1 MTVSY
6 NLHSR
11 EGASLLLTLP
21 EPSRIPIP
29 AVREAVE
36 KFAKRAAQHRE
47 ARAALDVADTAVDR
61 ARAEIDA
68 EAADAAE
75 DGGAV
80 PAKKLVKKLR
90 AAEDALDEARIEF
103 NARDTALRKAH
114 ARVVETIRRHAP
126 AWRAE
131 ALGRAEATILRLT
144 SARETLRKA
153 GVDLDE
159 TLSTLGLLD
168 RLTEGVAL
176 PGMGARRIDSVPALV
191 AIDNSD
197 MHVTVA
203 LDAIGSAIGSAMETL
218 DVQRGA
224 ERSTPDVVV
233 PVAGED
239 QVDETSAST
248 PADAA
253 LGDITI
259 GADDE

>member
-11 EGASLLLTLP
+11 EGGSLMLTLP
-21 EPSRIPIP
+21 DPSRIPVA

-36 KFAKRAAQHRE
+36 RFAKRAAQHRD
-47 ARAALDVADTAVDR
+47 ARAALNAADGAVDR

-90 AAEDALDEARIEF
+90 AAEDALAEARIEF
-103 NARDTALRKAH
+103 DARDTALRKAH
-114 ARVVETIRRHAP
+114 GRVVEAIRHHAP

-131 ALGRAEATILRLT
+131 ALGRADATVLRMT

-168 RLTEGVAL
+168 RLTDGVAL

-197 MHVTVA
+197 MHVGVA
-203 LDAIGSAIGSAMETL
+203 LEAIGSAVGSVMETL

-233 PVAGED
+233 PVPGED
-239 QVDETSAST
+239 QIDEKPAAV
-248 PADAA
+248 PADSA
-253 LGDITI
+253 LGDISI

>member
-1 MTVSY
+1 MTVTY

-21 EPSRIPIP
+21 EASRIPIP
-29 AVREAVE
+29 PVREAVE

-47 ARAALDVADTAVDR
+47 ARAALDLADTAVFR
-61 ARAEIDA
+61 AREEIES

-103 NARDTALRKAH
+103 AARDSALRKAH
-114 ARVVETIRRHAP
+114 ANVVETIRRHAP

-131 ALGRAEATILRLT
+131 ALGQADATILRLT
-144 SARETLRKA
+144 SAREMLRKA

-159 TLSTLGLLD
+159 SLSVLGLLD
-168 RLTEGVAL
+168 RLTTGLKLRGQSE
-176 PGMGARRIDSVPALV
+176 PRIDNIPALV
-191 AIDNSD
+191 AVDLSG
-197 MHVTVA
+197 MHVSKA
-203 LDAIGSAIGSAMETL
+203 LEDVGSAIGEAMGTL
-218 DVQRGA
+218 DDQRGA
-224 ERSTPDVVV
+224 AKSTPDVVV
-233 PVAGED
+233 PVPGEE
-239 QVDETSAST
+239 QIDET
-248 PADAA
+248 PAPAA
-253 LGDITI
+253 AELGDLVI

>member
-1 MTVSY
+1 MTISY

-21 EPSRIPIP
+21 EPSRIPVP

-47 ARAALDVADTAVDR
+47 ARAALHAADGAVAR

-68 EAADAAE
+68 EAAAAAE
-75 DGGAV
+75 DGGAI

-90 AAEDALDEARIEF
+90 AAEDALAEARIEF
-103 NARDTALRKAH
+103 DARDTALRKAH
-114 ARVVETIRRHAP
+114 GRVVEAIRHHAP

-131 ALGRAEATILRLT
+131 ALGRADATILRVT

-168 RLTEGVAL
+168 RLTDGVKL
-176 PGMGARRIDSVPALV
+176 PGTNDRRIDSIPALV
-191 AIDNSD
+191 ALDSSD
-197 MHVTVA
+197 MHVGIA
-203 LDAIGSAIGSAMETL
+203 LDSIGSALAAAMETL

-233 PVAGED
+233 PVPGED
-239 QVDETSAST
+239 QIDETPARV
-248 PADAA
+248 PAD
-253 LGDITI
+253 LGEMTI
-259 GADDE
+259 GTDDE

>member
-1 MTVSY
+1 MTIEY

-11 EGASLLLTLP
+11 EGGSLLLTLP
-21 EPSRIPIP
+21 DASRIPVP

-36 KFAKRAAQHRE
+36 KFAKRATQHRE
-47 ARAALDVADTAVDR
+47 ARAAFAAADTAVQS
-61 ARAEIDA
+61 ARDEIET

-90 AAEDALDEARIEF
+90 AAQDTLEETRIEF
-103 NARDTALRKAH
+103 DARDTALRKAH
-114 ARVVETIRRHAP
+114 ARVVETIRHHAP

-131 ALGRAEATILRLT
+131 ALGQADSLVLRMT
-144 SARETLRKA
+144 SAREMLRKA
-153 GVDLDE
+153 SVDLDE

-168 RLTEGVAL
+168 RLTDGLKLHGIAE
-176 PGMGARRIDSVPALV
+176 RRVDSIPVLV
-191 AIDNSD
+191 AVDLSG
-197 MHVTVA
+197 MHASLA
-203 LDAIGSAIGSAMETL
+203 LEEIGSAIGEAMETL

-233 PVAGED
+233 PVPDED
-239 QVDETSAST
+239 QVDQT
-248 PADAA
+248 PATVPAD
-253 LGDITI
+253 LGELEI

>member
-1 MTVSY
+1 MTITY

-21 EPSRIPIP
+21 EPTRIPIP

-47 ARAALDVADTAVDR
+47 ASAALRAADSAVDR

-75 DGGAV
+75 DGGTV

-90 AAEDALDEARIEF
+90 AAQDALEEARIEF
-103 NARDTALRKAH
+103 DARDTALRKAH
-114 ARVVETIRRHAP
+114 TRVVETIRHHAP

-131 ALGRAEATILRLT
+131 VMGLADAAILRVT

-153 GVDLDE
+153 GVELDE
-159 TLSTLGLLD
+159 SISTLGLLD
-168 RLTEGVAL
+168 RLTD
-176 PGMGARRIDSVPALV
+176 GARMRGRSVPMTDGIPALLPLDV
-191 AIDNSD
+191 SAAY
-197 MHVTVA
+197 VGEA
-203 LDAIGSAIGSAMETL
+203 LDRIGIAIGEAMETL

-239 QVDETSAST
+239 QADEPPASE
-248 PADAA
+248 PAA
-253 LGDITI
+253 LGDMTI

>member
-1 MTVSY
+1 MTVTY
-6 NLHSR
+6 NLRSR

-21 EPSRIPIP
+21 DPSRIPVP

-47 ARAALDVADTAVDR
+47 ARAAFAAADDAVSR
-61 ARAEIDA
+61 ARGEIDA

-90 AAEDALDEARIEF
+90 AAQDALDEARIEF
-103 NARDTALRKAH
+103 DARDTALRKAH
-114 ARVVETIRRHAP
+114 TRVVETIRHHAP

-131 ALGRAEATILRLT
+131 TLAKTDATILRMT

-159 TLSTLGLLD
+159 SLSTLGLLD
-168 RLTEGVAL
+168 RLTDGL
-176 PGMGARRIDSVPALV
+176 RLRGMADARVDNVPALV
-191 AIDNSD
+191 AVDASA
-197 MHVTVA
+197 MHVSIA
-203 LDAIGSAIGSAMETL
+203 LDEIGSAIGEALETL

-233 PVAGED
+233 PVPGED
-239 QVDETSAST
+239 QADEKPT
-248 PADAA
+248 PAAA
-253 LGDITI
+253 DLGDLTI
-259 GADDE
+259 GTDDE

>member
-11 EGASLLLTLP
+11 DGSQMMLTLP
-21 EPSRIPIP
+21 DPSRIPIP

-36 KFAKRAAQHRE
+36 KFAKRAAQHRD
-47 ARAALDVADTAVDR
+47 ARAALSAADAVVHGIR
-61 ARAEIDA
+61 GEIDE

-90 AAEDALDEARIEF
+90 AAQDAYEEAKIEF
-103 NARDTALRKAH
+103 DARDSALRKAH
-114 ARVVETIRRHAP
+114 IQVVDTIRHHAP

-131 ALGRAEATILRLT
+131 AMSKADASILRVT
-144 SARETLRKA
+144 SAREMLRKS

-159 TLSTLGLLD
+159 SLSTLGLLD
-168 RLTEGVAL
+168 RLTTGLRVQGLAE
-176 PGMGARRIDSVPALV
+176 PRIDSVPVLV
-191 AIDNSD
+191 AVDRSG
-197 MHVTVA
+197 MHVSQA
-203 LDAIGSAIGSAMETL
+203 LDDIGSAIGEAMETL

-224 ERSTPDVVV
+224 AKSKPDVVV
-233 PVAGED
+233 PVPGED
-239 QVDETSAST
+239 QVDETA
-248 PADAA
+248 AD
-253 LGDITI
+253 LGDLSI

>member
-11 EGASLLLTLP
+11 EGASLMLTLP

-36 KFAKRAAQHRE
+36 KFAKRAAQHRD
-47 ARAALDVADTAVDR
+47 ARAVLNAADTAVDR
-61 ARAEIDA
+61 ARAEIDT

-90 AAEDALDEARIEF
+90 AAQDAYEEAKIEF
-103 NARDTALRKAH
+103 DARDTALRKAH
-114 ARVVETIRRHAP
+114 ARVVETIRHHAP

-131 ALGRAEATILRLT
+131 ALGRADATILRVT

-159 TLSTLGLLD
+159 SLSTLGLLD

-176 PGMGARRIDSVPALV
+176 PGMGARRMDSVPALV

-197 MHVTVA
+197 MHVSIA
-203 LDAIGSAIGSAMETL
+203 LDSIGSAIGSAMETL

-233 PVAGED
+233 PVPGED
-239 QVDETSAST
+239 QVDETPASAS
-248 PADAA
+248 ADPA
-253 LGDITI
+253 LGDISI